1 MSDTIIIFLSLCF
14 LIGAFVATRYGIAW
28 KLKGASRD
36 ILRELERKGAVDVFT
51 AVDLSRFKRN
61 ILWLGT
67 RDYHA
72 QALDCMVSEGVIG
85 RTGAGNYYLR
95 VPTERRGGSIERE
108 EGSP

>member
-1 MSDTIIIFLSLCF
+1 MSDTIIILLSLCF
-14 LIGAFVATRYGIAW
+14 LIGAFVATRYGVVW
-28 KLKGASRD
+28 KMKSASGD
-36 ILRELERKGAVDVFT
+36 ILRYLEEKGAVDVFT
-51 AVDLSRFKRN
+51 AVDLGPFKRN

-72 QALDCMVSEGVIG
+72 QALESMVGEGVIG

-95 VPTERRGGSIERE
+95 VPAEKVGSIGKE